1 MRIMVAGIVR
11 SIVWPNTWPRSEN
24 DEVQLIGGQPEGMRG
39 STMHT
44 ISYLGIRCELWSA
57 GNRWFWRI
65 SDPRCLRTA
74 VGVAANRAEAVGDAR
89 LSIEEMTARVA
100 GHPNLAEC

>member
-1 MRIMVAGIVR
+1 
-11 SIVWPNTWPRSEN
+11 
-24 DEVQLIGGQPEGMRG
+24 
-39 STMHT
+39 MHT
-44 ISYLGIRCELWSA
+44 ISYLGIRCELWSG

-100 GHPNLAEC
+100 GHPNLAERTSSMCKPPPCIAAGPAREGWHQMLANLSCYLALLSGECV